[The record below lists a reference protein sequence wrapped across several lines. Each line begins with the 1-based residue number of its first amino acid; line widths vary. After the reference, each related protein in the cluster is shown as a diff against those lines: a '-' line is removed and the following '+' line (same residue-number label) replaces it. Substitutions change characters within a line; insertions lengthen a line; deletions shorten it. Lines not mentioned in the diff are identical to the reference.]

1 MPLLL
6 NKETCLCSSKV
17 GGSVA
22 NYSAFNHF
30 QPAFV
35 FFVDRRYDNI
45 QREFVAV
52 TGQLTSDY
60 FG

>member
-1 MPLLL
+1 
-6 NKETCLCSSKV
+6 V

-30 QPAFV
+30 QSAVV
-35 FFVDRRYDNI
+35 FFGDRRYDNI

-52 TGQLTSDY
+52 TGKVTSDY
-60 FG
+60 VE

>member
-1 MPLLL
+1 MSLLL

-30 QPAFV
+30 ESAFV

-45 QREFVAV
+45 RREFVAV
-52 TGQLTSDY
+52 TGKVTSDCI
-60 FG
+60 G

>member
-1 MPLLL
+1 
-6 NKETCLCSSKV
+6 V
-17 GGSVA
+17 GGSVT

-30 QPAFV
+30 QSAFV

-52 TGQLTSDY
+52 TDKGASDY
-60 FG
+60 IG

>member
-1 MPLLL
+1 
-6 NKETCLCSSKV
+6 V
-17 GGSVA
+17 GGSVG

-30 QPAFV
+30 YSAFV

-52 TGQLTSDY
+52 TGKVTSDY
-60 FG
+60 MG

>member
-1 MPLLL
+1 
-6 NKETCLCSSKV
+6 V

-30 QPAFV
+30 ESAFV
-35 FFVDRRYDNI
+35 FFVGRRNDNI

-52 TGQLTSDY
+52 TGKVTSDCI
-60 FG
+60 G

>member
-1 MPLLL
+1 
-6 NKETCLCSSKV
+6 V

-35 FFVDRRYDNI
+35 CFVDRRYDNI
-45 QREFVAV
+45 QREFVAFTDKV
-52 TGQLTSDY
+52 TSDY
-60 FG
+60 IG